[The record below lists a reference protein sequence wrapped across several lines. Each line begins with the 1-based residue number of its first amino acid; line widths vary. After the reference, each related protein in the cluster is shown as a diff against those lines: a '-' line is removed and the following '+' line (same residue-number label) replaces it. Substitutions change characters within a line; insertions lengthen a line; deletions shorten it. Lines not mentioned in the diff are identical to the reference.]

1 MITWTFNNMQ
11 NPTKRLSGR
20 YENILWCV
28 KDLTDYTFNLDDIR
42 IPYITKNDKRLKGGK
57 GRNPTDVWY
66 FDRVNNMTKKKN
78 NWNHPTIYPQDMIE
92 RIIKMSTNPGDIVL
106 DPFLGSGT
114 TVSAALSLDR
124 KAIGIE
130 IDENYFEEIL
140 GRINNIQLKMDIE

>member
-1 MITWTFNNMQ
+1 
-11 NPTKRLSGR
+11 
-20 YENILWCV
+20 
-28 KDLTDYTFNLDDIR
+28 
-42 IPYITKNDKRLKGGK
+42 
-57 GRNPTDVWY
+57 
-66 FDRVNNMTKKKN
+66 MTKKKN